1 MGKSLYLINPRGK
14 TPSYFGADVYAEWG
28 LPPIQGIA
36 DLAIPTV
43 AAMAPADF
51 DVTLCD
57 EYISPIDF
65 DTAADYVGITGKITQ
80 GTRMIEVADEFRRR
94 GKIVIIGGPYA
105 SLSPEVMRGHCD
117 VLVRGE
123 IEEIGAEFFADLRES
138 AWKEE
143 YVGDRPDLA
152 GSPVPRWDLYPNDQT
167 LIGCV
172 QTSRGCPFECEFC
185 DVIQY
190 LGRNQRHK
198 TVGQILTELDGLYA
212 LGYRAVFLADDNFTA
227 YRKRAKELLA
237 AIAEW
242 NRRQSDGPVS
252 FGTQVSIDA
261 ARDDEVLELCA
272 AAGMTWVFIGIE
284 SPNEES
290 LRESHK
296 RQNVGVDLGARVQR
310 FLDHGIS
317 VTGGMIVGFD
327 ADDLN
332 IFQRQ
337 FDFAM
342 STPIPIFSLGAL
354 VAPAATP
361 LYDRMKKSGRLRAE
375 GTEVAATP
383 WDTNIVPV
391 RMSREQLLEG
401 LKWLCNQLYQP
412 ANFGHRVIQLIDRLG
427 PQRGPHLKL
436 PGSPAARNPRPVA
449 QQGFNLLRR
458 LIRLGPEEKAMWARV
473 FAAAEKKPEAE
484 PFVLEALARYAQ
496 IRCMYEVGGFW
507 EPQLAAAGAEFIPPP
522 GVGATGGAG
531 EQVVSLGG
539 R

>member
-1 MGKSLYLINPRGK
+1 MSKSLYLINPRGE
-14 TPSYFGADVYAEWG
+14 TPSYFGAEVYDHWG
-28 LPPIQGIA
+28 FTPVQGIA

-43 AAMAPADF
+43 AALAPEDF
-51 DVTLCD
+51 DVQLCD

-65 DTAADYVGITGKITQ
+65 ATGADYVGITGKITQ
-80 GTRMIEVADEFRRR
+80 ASRMIAVADEFRRR
-94 GKIVIIGGPYA
+94 GKVVIIGGPFA
-105 SLSPEVMRGHCD
+105 SLSPEVVRDHCD

-123 IEEIGAEFFADLRES
+123 LEGIVEELFADLRRAE
-138 AWKEE
+138 WKEE

-152 GSPVPRWDLYPNDQT
+152 TSPLPRWDLYPNDQS
-167 LIGCV
+167 LSGCV

-198 TVGQILTELDGLYA
+198 TVAQILDELDALYRI
-212 LGYRAVFLADDNFTA
+212 GHRSIFLADDNFTA

-242 NRRQSDGPVS
+242 NGRQPDGPVS

-272 AAGMTWVFIGIE
+272 QAGMTWVFIGIE
-284 SPNEES
+284 TPNEES

-310 FLDHGIS
+310 FLDHGVS

-327 ADDLN
+327 ADGLD
-332 IFQRQ
+332 IFARQ
-337 FDFAM
+337 FEFAM

-361 LYDRMKKSGRLRAE
+361 LYDRMKRDGRLRT
-375 GTEVAATP
+375 GGSEVAATP

-391 RMSREQLLEG
+391 RMSREQLLAG

-412 ANFGHRVIQLIDRLG
+412 ANFGRRVLQLIDHLG
-427 PQRGPHLKL
+427 PQRGPHRRP
-436 PGSPAARNPRPVA
+436 PGQAADRNPRPIA
-449 QQGFNLLRR
+449 KESFNLLRH
-458 LIRLGPEEKAMWARV
+458 LIHLGPEEKKMWARIYR
-473 FAAAEKKPEAE
+473 ATQRKPETE

-496 IRCMYEVGGFW
+496 IRCMYDVGGFW
-507 EPQLAAAGAEFIPPP
+507 EPQLAGSATTFTAGPP
-522 GVGATGGAG
+522 GGGAAA
-531 EQVVSLGG
+531 ERAVSLDGG
-539 R
+539 